1 MKKQMVGLLCA
12 IATGA
17 VNVSVAETINYK
29 VSDTITATLD
39 DDGVF
44 IIKGEGAMPD
54 WKSVLERP
62 WNKEANKIKAVATD
76 GNITTIGAYSF
87 WSCDYLKSLSLPT
100 VQTIGAS
107 AFGSCS
113 QLDFVFLPE
122 VKTLRESAF
131 YGCNWLISICMPS
144 VTTIEKFAFEGCEM
158 LYLVTVSWPLSV
170 NPDREL
176 WGAFEFVEFLP
187 PINADELTRVTY
199 TPALALGGGGN
210 RLYSVEEYEFGCKQ
224 YGIIPLEKPQIV
236 PEGSIAVR
244 REAISAANAETVKI
258 EDGVIHLGIS
268 VSRSE
273 DITAPTADWNK
284 VTISKDDIDVSEDGT
299 QIIVKIP
306 ANAQQGFMILQSK
319 DAKVNTED

>member
-39 DDGVF
+39 DEGVLTLIGDGEV
-44 IIKGEGAMPD
+44 PD
-54 WKSVLERP
+54 YKWLTDRP
-62 WNKEANKIKAVATD
+62 WHNQSKDIKSIGAV
-76 GNITTIGAYSF
+76 GNITRIGKHAFTSLG
-87 WSCDYLKSLSLPT
+87 YLENITLPT
-100 VQTIGAS
+100 VQVIGER
-107 AFGSCS
+107 AFGGCGN
-113 QLDFVFLPE
+113 LDTVFLPN
-122 VKTLRESAF
+122 VKKLEDAAF
-131 YGCNWLISICMPS
+131 QGCDWLITLYIPS
-144 VTTIEKFAFEGCEM
+144 VTEIGFGALGPSDQLFI
-158 LYLVTVSWPLSV
+158 VTVSWPLAL
-170 NPDREL
+170 NPDREY
-176 WGAFEFVEFLP
+176 WGATEFVEFLP
-187 PINADELTRVTY
+187 PMYDYEIETAKY
-199 TPALALGGGGN
+199 TLALVNQGG
-210 RLYSVEEYEFGCKQ
+210 RLFTEDEYEFACKE
-224 YGIIPLEKPQIV
+224 YGLTQQEKPQIV